1 MAIEEQPEKAFKSA
15 KAFEAWLAKQHAKSG
30 GIWLKFA
37 KKGSG
42 IASVAYVEA
51 VEVALCYGWID
62 GQVRS
67 LDAEFYVQRFT
78 PRRARSPWSKINCAR
93 AAQLVEAGRMQA
105 PGLSEMDRAKAD
117 GRWEAAYASPRAM
130 VAPDD
135 FLQAVKSAR
144 MGKRWEALD
153 GRNRYAMLYQIHDAK
168 RPETRARRIAKFVE
182 MLRQGETLY

>member
-1 MAIEEQPEKAFKSA
+1 VAIDEQPEKAFKSA
-15 KAFEAWLAKQHAKSG
+15 KAFEAWLAIQHAKSD
-30 GIWLKFA
+30 GIWLRLA

-42 IASVAYVEA
+42 IASVTYIEA

-62 GQVRS
+62 GQARGV
-67 LDAEFYVQRFT
+67 DAEVYVQRYT

-93 AAQLVEAGRMQA
+93 AERLVEDGRMRPA
-105 PGLSEMDRAKAD
+105 GLSEMDRAKAD
-117 GRWEAAYASPRAM
+117 GRWDAAYASPRAM

-168 RPETRARRIAKFVE
+168 RPETRVRRIDRFVE